1 MKDLVVIAQE
11 AALNMEEFMKHRVT
25 DLPLFLFNTNKGIR
39 KNMKSKLFDCFQS
52 DQELAHQEPTY
63 TALIDMGFVW
73 RFCTP
78 SKLEQEGGITWG
90 DYAKKIYST
99 ILRRHPHATE
109 YHMINDRY
117 DVDNIK
123 DGEYQR
129 RAKGGFVM
137 GSPNVFPKRENQ
149 VPSPRCFN
157 NFFMNSMNKERLQRF
172 LLNEFQTLASA
183 TRSKVMLYTLREKC
197 FNLNTGAEEI
207 RFTCHQYEADTR
219 LFFHLTLIEKTG
231 ISVTIDAEDTDVAV
245 IAVHIAHHTPAK
257 LYMLRR
263 KKMHECRQF
272 CVPEMAEVIPL
283 HAFTSADAVS
293 GFYGQGKATIYNRV
307 QKSEDA

>member
-1 MKDLVVIAQE
+1 MKDLVVIAEE
-11 AALNMEEFMKHRVT
+11 AALNMEEVMKHRVT
-25 DLPLFLFNTNKGIR
+25 DLPLSLFNTNKGIR

-63 TALIDMGFVW
+63 TALIDMGFIW

-78 SKLEQEGGITWG
+78 SKEEREGGFTWG

-123 DGEYQR
+123 DGEHQR
-129 RAKGGFVM
+129 RAKGGFM
-137 GSPNVFPKRENQ
+137 TGSPNVFPKTENQ

-172 LLNEFQTLASA
+172 LLNEFQRIKKGYRGSCL
-183 TRSKVMLYTLREKC
+183 MNFRE
-197 FNLNTGAEEI
+197 E
-207 RFTCHQYEADTR
+207 R
-219 LFFHLTLIEKTG
+219 
-231 ISVTIDAEDTDVAV
+231 
-245 IAVHIAHHTPAK
+245 
-257 LYMLRR
+257 
-263 KKMHECRQF
+263 
-272 CVPEMAEVIPL
+272 
-283 HAFTSADAVS
+283 
-293 GFYGQGKATIYNRV
+293 KATEV
-307 QKSEDA
+307 PA